1 MVLNSDREKQL
12 VKMSQVKEA
21 IRFLLHFFQS
31 EKKSTLDLDMVC
43 HKMSENLKSVKLSE
57 LECRDLIKY
66 MSSDDKSEQIFYS
79 TNGGEKWLNVIK
91 VRNLFYLKMDKSFL
105 LNDLNSKCD
114 AEIERIKTA

>member
-12 VKMSQVKEA
+12 VKISQVKEA

-31 EKKSTLDLDMVC
+31 EKKSTLELDKVC
-43 HKMSENLKSVKLSE
+43 HKMSNNLKSVKLSE

-79 TNGGEKWLNVIK
+79 TKNGSDQK
-91 VRNLFYLKMDKSFL
+91 
-105 LNDLNSKCD
+105 
-114 AEIERIKTA
+114 